1 MQNENLKKK
10 NIDAVVGDAKF
21 WKAIDDSFD
30 TKEIAKVQ
38 THVGDPEPTSF
49 QLKSHSKV
57 ELELDSNGNVVD
69 VHPKHWCRWLTRIL
83 ICSFINMA

>member
-38 THVGDPEPTSF
+38 SHVGDPEPTNF

-57 ELELDSNGNVVD
+57 EL
-69 VHPKHWCRWLTRIL
+69 
-83 ICSFINMA
+83 